1 MASTRPHEF
10 GETPQPEGGSGRTA
24 DAPVAWRGPARAAA
38 PRTARNAVKDTF
50 AGRAWGQK
58 GPVSRVLVYT
68 CSLPP
73 DDPAFALLKE
83 EGVQVV
89 ACNDGQ
95 NLVEQVVQHPPGV
108 VVYAF
113 RTESAQDLGVLH
125 LLRRV
130 APDLPLVLLATEG
143 SLEVQRM
150 VQNLRPIYYA
160 VTPVE
165 PSELRDAVRAALA
178 RQARL
183 GG

>member
-10 GETPQPEGGSGRTA
+10 GETPQPEGGSGRSA
-24 DAPVAWRGPARAAA
+24 DAPAAWRAPVRAAA
-38 PRTARNAVKDTF
+38 PRTARNAVKDSF

-58 GPVSRVLVYT
+58 GPAPRVLVYT
-68 CSLPP
+68 CSVPT
-73 DDPAFALLKE
+73 DDPAFALLKD

-89 ACNDGQ
+89 SCNDGQ
-95 NLVEQVVQHPPGV
+95 NLLEQ

-143 SLEVQRM
+143 SLEVQRL

-165 PSELRDAVRAALA
+165 PSELRDAVHAALA